1 MDVYEKTSEV
11 TFSKDPFYTSR
22 WQHCL
27 LPPTSAAP
35 FLLSGGVLR
44 LKAVCVREKYRLSP
58 KGLFLDDRR
67 FRCFFLFLVR
77 IRVAEVCFRAKCQQ
91 PSESRLSFFQEYIWH
106 GGWHSILRRRRAF

>member
-22 WQHCL
+22 LLITSNVGSTNSYDRWCL
-27 LPPTSAAP
+27 KIE
-35 FLLSGGVLR
+35 GGVC
-44 LKAVCVREKYRLSP
+44 AREKYRLSP